1 MSATPVTD
9 SAVTDSAVISVEG
22 VSKSYRRGPETVRA
36 LQGVD
41 LHVAEG
47 QLLGLV
53 GPSGSG
59 KTTLLNVLA
68 GWEDPDAGT
77 SYWRGEAVTA
87 ATLAGKGWDEI
98 AVIPQ
103 GLGILDELTVEE
115 NIGLPVRLTRGEE
128 ARTDE
133 MLEIMDLGAVADRG
147 PQDLSLGE
155 RQRVSIARALVRLPR
170 LVLAD
175 EPTGHQD
182 AIWAGGVITVLR
194 RFSSEYGTSCLVA
207 THDEEVLGVLDRVVT
222 LEDGRLA
229 H

>member
-1 MSATPVTD
+1 MSAARVAD
-9 SAVTDSAVISVEG
+9 VAVISVED

-41 LHVAEG
+41 LRMSEG

-68 GWEDPDAGT
+68 GWEAPDSGT
-77 SYWRGEAVTA
+77 VYWNGGVVTA
-87 ATLAGKGWDEI
+87 SSLAGKGWEEI

-103 GLGILDELTVEE
+103 GLGILDELTVKE
-115 NIGLPVRLTRGEE
+115 NVGLPVRLTRGEQ

-133 MLEIMDLGAVADRG
+133 MLEIMDLGAVADRR
-147 PQDLSLGE
+147 PRDLSLGE

-182 AIWAGGVITVLR
+182 AVWAEGVFAVLR

-207 THDEEVLGVLDRVVT
+207 THDEEVLGALDRVVT